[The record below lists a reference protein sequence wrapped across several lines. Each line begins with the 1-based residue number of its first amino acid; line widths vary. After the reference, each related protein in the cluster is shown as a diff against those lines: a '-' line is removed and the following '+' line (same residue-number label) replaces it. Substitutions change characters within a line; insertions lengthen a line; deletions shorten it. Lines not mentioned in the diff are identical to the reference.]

1 MTAKENAPQVASMP
15 RNRLPADERKEQIAR
30 AVLEIVAT
38 EGTSRLTA
46 AEIARRVGVSDAA
59 LFRHFN
65 DKAAIVA
72 AAIETFEG
80 MLFEGFPPTGSDPL
94 DRLRIFFI
102 QRVGLV
108 RRYPVI
114 MRLAFGDRLAAAAGA
129 EGVERV
135 RSIVERSVG
144 FVRKCLVE
152 ARDQG
157 VVDSGVSTDVLT
169 WAFMGIVR
177 GAALDARKRKASP
190 EQLWKELERL
200 LKARD

>member
-1 MTAKENAPQVASMP
+1 MQ
-15 RNRLPADERKEQIAR
+15 RNRLSADERRGQIAR

-38 EGTSRLTA
+38 EGAQKLTA

-80 MLFEGFPPTGSDPL
+80 MLFEDFPPAGSDPL
-94 DRLRIFFI
+94 DRLRVFFI

-108 RRYPVI
+108 RRFPVI

-144 FVRKCLVE
+144 FVRNCLTE

-157 VVDSGVSTDVLT
+157 LVDSDISTDVLT
-169 WAFMGIVR
+169 WAFMGIR
-177 GAALDARKRKASP
+177 GAALDARKRRATP
-190 EQLWKELERL
+190 EQLWKDLEQL
-200 LKARD
+200 LKKRG